1 MFPFLTLGFPLSYF
15 SLYVGLL
22 FGTVLTFFT
31 ISLLTFVIV
40 LICIYSGIIRIT
52 PFFSLI
58 HKVSSVWFPKQEE
71 YIKTFAKKMFQVKV
85 KGEFKKQ
92 PYILCFHPHG
102 AFSVSYF
109 FHRTTTFTD
118 WPLRGGKSCVLR
130 YLYWLPF
137 GEEILDSFGAV
148 SNRYM
153 DMKKVL
159 EGGETLSVIPGG
171 IREMYDTEK
180 GKIRVKIRDRSGIF
194 RLAIETGTPLVPVIT
209 YGENELYELS
219 HHPYVN
225 RIQQWLSKYECILP
239 IPSFETIQRWVQFV
253 MGNQKNPLITV
264 IGNPIEITKSHTID
278 SLREDYILALQ
289 KLYKETKPEIYD
301 SEMYIS

>member
-15 SLYVGLL
+15 SLYIGLL

-137 GEEILDSFGAV
+137 GEEILDTFGAV

-194 RLAIETGTPLVPVIT
+194 RLAIETETPLVPVIT

-219 HHPYVN
+219 HHPYLK
-225 RIQQWLSKYECILP
+225 RIQEWLSKYDCILP
-239 IPSFETIQRWVQFV
+239 IPSFETIKRWIQFV
-253 MGNQKNPLITV
+253 LGNQKNPLVTV

-289 KLYKETKPEIYD
+289 KLYKETKPETYD